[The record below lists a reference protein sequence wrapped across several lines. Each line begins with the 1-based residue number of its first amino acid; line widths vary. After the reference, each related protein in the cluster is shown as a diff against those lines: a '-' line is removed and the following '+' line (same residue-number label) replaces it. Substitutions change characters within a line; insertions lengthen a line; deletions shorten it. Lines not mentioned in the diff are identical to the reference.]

1 MPEQKPI
8 RVAVIGGGC
17 AAISAAFELSR
28 PAHNGKYQ
36 VTIYQLGWRLGG
48 KGASGRGPAAL
59 TTSPVIGM
67 PVLTNEVPEQST
79 QMSAIPKRRR
89 RGRNVLIVTL
99 SGVLVAFCGLTARL
113 FVFPASGMPAHVD
126 AIVMLNGRGAPE
138 RFQTALDLARA
149 RRAGVLLLSTWHS
162 FGGNG
167 PSGTGFS
174 CGPPI
179 PQVKV
184 LCFNPNPDTTQGEV
198 EFAARM
204 AKRYHWH
211 SIALV

>member
-1 MPEQKPI
+1 
-8 RVAVIGGGC
+8 
-17 AAISAAFELSR
+17 
-28 PAHNGKYQ
+28 
-36 VTIYQLGWRLGG
+36 
-48 KGASGRGPAAL
+48 
-59 TTSPVIGM
+59 M

-79 QMSAIPKRRR
+79 QMSDIPKRRR
-89 RGRNVLIVTL
+89 RSRNVLFVTL

-113 FVFPASGMPAHVD
+113 FVFPASGMPAHVY
-126 AIVMLNGRGAPE
+126 AIVMLSGRGAPE
-138 RFQTALDLARA
+138 RFQTALGLARA
-149 RRAGVLLLSTWHS
+149 RRAGVLLLSSGHS

-184 LCFNPNPDTTQGEV
+184 RCFNPNPDTTQGEV

-204 AKRYHWH
+204 ATRYHWH
-211 SIALV
+211 SIALVAITPQDSRARLRMERCFSGHVYVMTASIPWKLWPYELAYEWGATVKALVFNRSC